1 MLFGRPDNGVPA
13 LGEPRL
19 EIGSRF
25 PGEKPGEG
33 MIGILTKDGWKEAT
47 CTSGCVWTDVWQ
59 ISFYARR

>member
-1 MLFGRPDNGVPA
+1 MLFGRLDNGVPT

-19 EIGSRF
+19 EMGSWL

-47 CTSGCVWTDVWQ
+47 CTSGFVWTDVCE
-59 ISFYARR
+59 ISFWARC